1 MRSRADAIR
10 RRKPTPWKNPGKAW
24 TTAIRRSRARSER
37 AHPLPSSTLASQRNV
52 VLRAL
57 SHAADLLQEVVHVLR
72 ALHEIHLRGVHHEER
87 RERVV
92 EEVVVVGAIHFRQVL
107 RGH

>member
-10 RRKPTPWKNPGKAW
+10 MRMPTPWMNPGKAW
-24 TTAIRRSRARSER
+24 TTAIRRSRARSEH
-37 AHPLPSSTLASQRNV
+37 AHPLPRSALASQRHV

-72 ALHEIHLRGVHHEER
+72 PLGEIHLGRVHDQERG
-87 RERVV
+87 ERVV
-92 EEVVVVGAIHFRQVL
+92 EEVVVVGAVDLRQVL
-107 RGH
+107 L